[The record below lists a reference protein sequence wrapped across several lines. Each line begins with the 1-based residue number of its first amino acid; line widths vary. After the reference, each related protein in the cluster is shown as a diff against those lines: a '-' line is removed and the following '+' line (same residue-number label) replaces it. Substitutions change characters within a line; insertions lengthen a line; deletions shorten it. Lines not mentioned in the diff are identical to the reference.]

1 LNERLKELRKK
12 LGLSQT
18 EFGERIG
25 AETST
30 ISNIERN
37 ERKLTER
44 MLISICHIYNVN
56 ETWLRTGEG
65 EMLNP
70 IPTDEID
77 RLAARY
83 GLHEA
88 AKRAVKIFVEL
99 DRRDMDTVLA
109 FVKKLNDEDEQKPAL
124 TYEEAEAAYVE
135 AEIKKAEAEARERFR
150 CVQAQAKPAEP
161 TLDEQADAF
170 AALARKQFLREKKQE
185 SSTSFANESDVG

>member
-1 LNERLKELRKK
+1 M
-12 LGLSQT
+12 GLTQA
-18 EFGERIG
+18 EFGERLG
-25 AETST
+25 VKDVA
-30 ISNIERN
+30 ISKIEKGYN
-37 ERKLTER
+37 NLTDQ
-44 MLISICHIYNVN
+44 MLLSICRAYNVN

-124 TYEEAEAAYVE
+124 TLEQEAQAVA
-135 AEIKKAEAEARERFR
+135 KKAADEALEKFYRERGIDP
-150 CVQAQAKPAEP
+150 VEKN
-161 TLDEQADAF
+161 EQLKNA
-170 AALARKQFLREKKQE
+170 
-185 SSTSFANESDVG
+185 G